1 MFDSGWVC
9 SPQQRCQ
16 PGIPLPLGETIDWT
30 LRLKDDH
37 GQTSSE
43 ARARFIVGSIDW
55 TAGWISPDWE
65 DASRPGYFRKC
76 FTLDETPVSA
86 NLYICGLGYFTA
98 RVNSRPLQP
107 NHLDPAH
114 ADYTKTCMYV
124 LFPGI
129 DGLTAGENTLDVTV
143 AAGWRSNDGRYLG
156 KQDKPRFFGPLALS
170 AMLVMEFADGSKRSI
185 LTDDTWQCG
194 TGPIVFSH
202 LFDGET
208 YDARLESVA
217 CRPVKTIDPPGG
229 VMRPMTIPP
238 ILEENEIEPAAVS
251 QTGGGW
257 LLDFGKNIAGVPRLR
272 FNFTPAPG
280 QTITLRCCER
290 LREDGTPYFDN
301 LRGARATDTY
311 IASGAEKTS
320 PDAYWQP
327 QFTYH
332 GFRYI
337 ELRGADPYSCGVS
350 AVPLHTALRSIG
362 SFRCGSALINAIQD
376 MVVLTERDNM
386 HSILTDCPQRDER
399 MGWTGDIAVFAS
411 TACFNFDT
419 ARFFDKWLLD
429 VIHDQG
435 RGGGIPFVVPA
446 GKLGIPTFA
455 TAGWGDC
462 ASLVPWA
469 QYWKSGDRKLIE
481 RQYESIK
488 KLLHA
493 EKFWASFFSLGHKRY
508 IWKLPFQFGDWLSPS
523 EDSKEW
529 KRKAPWIATAYFYN
543 TAHIAAELA
552 ETLGKEKDAGR
563 FRALMGKIEDAYR
576 GIYTDGSGRLGEE
589 FQTGYICPI
598 YFGML
603 TESERSTMGAR
614 LADLAEKNNYKI
626 ATGFLG
632 TPFLLFALSDTG
644 HMETA
649 YRVLLNEECPG
660 WLYAVNHGATTI
672 WERWDALLPDGT
684 VNLSND
690 QAGGGNASSADFD
703 PEDQSA
709 PSMTSFNHYA
719 YGAVGDWLYRR
730 VAGLEALEPG
740 WKRFRVKPH
749 PGGGLTWA
757 EAHTQTPFGK
767 ASSHWEIKDGFFELT
782 VRVPEGTICEA
793 TLPDG
798 TTQTLS
804 SGTLTLRCAYGGSE
818 KD

>member
-1 MFDSGWVC
+1 MRTLTIRDLTTEHTFIGAWITDSTIPVDKKK
-9 SPQQRCQ
+9 SPV
-16 PGIPLPLGETIDWT
+16 PLSVRKTISLKKALRRAVLYVTAVGNYFVTVNGEKITDEM
-30 LRLKDDH
+30 L
-37 GQTSSE
+37 
-43 ARARFIVGSIDW
+43 A
-55 TAGWISPDWE
+55 
-65 DASRPGYFRKC
+65 PGY
-76 FTLDETPVSA
+76 TSYAHV
-86 NLYICGLGYFTA
+86 
-98 RVNSRPLQP
+98 LQYQ
-107 NHLDPAH
+107 A
-114 ADYTKTCMYV
+114 Y
-124 LFPGI
+124 
-129 DGLTAGENTLDVTV
+129 DVTDRLREKNEL
-143 AAGWRSNDGRYLG
+143 AAVVSGGWAVG
-156 KQDKPRFFGPLALS
+156 FFGFNGKACAFAPRQLFRCD
-170 AMLVMEFADGSKRSI
+170 LVLEYADGSSETVA
-185 LTDDTWQCG
+185 TDREWQVSTAG
-194 TGPIVFSH
+194 AYSVTGLYEGVV
-202 LFDGET
+202 
-208 YDARLESVA
+208 YDARRDTANIPWKNADEATWKYHPELRCTYGILAHRQEQLTPIGQHASK
-217 CRPVKTIDPPGG
+217 RGGTIYDFGQNCSA
-229 VMRPMTIPP
+229 VVCMTIKK
-238 ILEENEIEPAAVS
+238 AKAG
-251 QTGGGW
+251 QTVRVRHAEVLVDGE
-257 LLDFGKNIAGVPRLR
+257 LFTSNLR
-272 FNFTPAPG
+272 KAEASITYICREGDQSFTPEL
-280 QTITLRCCER
+280 TTM
-290 LREDGTPYFDN
+290 
-301 LRGARATDTY
+301 
-311 IASGAEKTS
+311 
-320 PDAYWQP
+320 
-327 QFTYH
+327 
-332 GFRYI
+332 GFRYARVQGVEPENLEI
-337 ELRGADPYSCGVS
+337 TAQVVSSLDQPSGGFSCSNEKLNRLQQNIQWGA
-350 AVPLHTALRSIG
+350 RSNFVDIP
-362 SFRCGSALINAIQD
+362 
-376 MVVLTERDNM
+376 
-386 HSILTDCPQRDER
+386 TDCPQRDER

-804 SGTLTLRCAYGGSE
+804 SRTLTLRCAYGGSE

>member
-1 MFDSGWVC
+1 MFDSGWVF
-9 SPQQRCQ
+9 STQQNCQ
-16 PGIPLPLGETIDWT
+16 PGVPLPRGETIDWT

-43 ARARFIVGSIDW
+43 ARARFTVVSTDW

-86 NLYICGLGYFTA
+86 DLYICGLGYFTA
-98 RVNSRPLQP
+98 RVNGRPLLP

-114 ADYTKTCMYV
+114 TDYTRTCMYV

-238 ILEENEIEPAAVS
+238 IMEENEIMPASVS
-251 QTGGGW
+251 QTEGGW

-272 FNFTPAPG
+272 FKYPLAPG
-280 QTITLRCCER
+280 QTVTMRCCER

-301 LRGARATDTY
+301 LRGAGATDTY

-399 MGWTGDIAVFAS
+399 MGWMNDATVRFEE
-411 TACFNFDT
+411 TPYNFDT
-419 ARFFDKWLLD
+419 AAMFRKVCRDISDAQQPDGAISCTAPKVYGFYPADPVCSSFLVAGRMAWLHSGDPGVIREQFRNYERWEECLLANSDGYIVSYSHYGDWAAPAYACESMENAKSAVTPGTFMSTGYSYYNCVLLAEFARLLGDAAAEAKYLALAGNIKTAMLDKWYDRGKKQFATGSMACQAFALWLGLPPEADRRAIADGLSDQLRASGYRFTTGNLCTKYLLD
-429 VIHDQG
+429 VLAD
-435 RGGGIPFVVPA
+435 
-446 GKLGIPTFA
+446 
-455 TAGWGDC
+455 
-462 ASLVPWA
+462 
-469 QYWKSGDRKLIE
+469 Y
-481 RQYESIK
+481 
-488 KLLHA
+488 
-493 EKFWASFFSLGHKRY
+493 GHV
-508 IWKLPFQFGDWLSPS
+508 D
-523 EDSKEW
+523 
-529 KRKAPWIATAYFYN
+529 
-543 TAHIAAELA
+543 
-552 ETLGKEKDAGR
+552 
-563 FRALMGKIEDAYR
+563 DAYALVTR
-576 GIYTDGSGRLGEE
+576 EE
-589 FQTGYICPI
+589 YPSWGW
-598 YFGML
+598 ML
-603 TESERSTMGAR
+603 Q
-614 LADLAEKNNYKI
+614 
-626 ATGFLG
+626 
-632 TPFLLFALSDTG
+632 
-644 HMETA
+644 
-649 YRVLLNEECPG
+649 NE
-660 WLYAVNHGATTI
+660 ATTV
-672 WERWDALLPDGT
+672 WERFELKDNGGMNSYCHPMYGSVGAWFYSAL
-684 VNLSND
+684 
-690 QAGGGNASSADFD
+690 
-703 PEDQSA
+703 
-709 PSMTSFNHYA
+709 
-719 YGAVGDWLYRR
+719 
-730 VAGLEALEPG
+730 AGLKPLDGG
-740 WKRFRVKPH
+740 WKRFGVRPRLPQK
-749 PGGGLTWA
+749 LTSCQASVDSSLGMINVRWVRRDGNVYL
-757 EAHTQTPFGK
+757 QVDVPFG
-767 ASSHWEIKDGFFELT
+767 ARAEVELGEVKT
-782 VRVPEGTICEA
+782 VCGSGHHTFQTR
-793 TLPDG
+793 LP
-798 TTQTLS
+798 
-804 SGTLTLRCAYGGSE
+804 A
-818 KD
+818 